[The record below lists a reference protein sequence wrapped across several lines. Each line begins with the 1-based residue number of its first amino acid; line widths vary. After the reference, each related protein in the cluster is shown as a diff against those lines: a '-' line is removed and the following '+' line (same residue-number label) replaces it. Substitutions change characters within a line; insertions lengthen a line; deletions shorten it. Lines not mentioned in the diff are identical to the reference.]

1 MQINDN
7 TITKFL
13 IYDAG
18 TRTGPGSSIQGYSKY
33 EFFSAVFITYD
44 KTDKESF
51 DNIKK
56 TLDEVNTYYPNIF
69 KGIIVY
75 NGFIKG
81 DGKVTDEEMKEVK
94 EKCSADSYKVDMLM
108 ISQN

>member
-1 MQINDN
+1 M
-7 TITKFL
+7 
-13 IYDAG
+13 
-18 TRTGPGSSIQGYSKY
+18 
-33 EFFSAVFITYD
+33 
-44 KTDKESF
+44 
-51 DNIKK
+51 
-56 TLDEVNTYYPNIF
+56 DEVNTYYPNIF

-94 EKCSADSYKVDMLM
+94 EKYSADSYKVDMLM

>member
-56 TLDEVNTYYPNIF
+56 FWMKLTLIILIF
-69 KGIIVY
+69 L
-75 NGFIKG
+75 
-81 DGKVTDEEMKEVK
+81 KE
-94 EKCSADSYKVDMLM
+94 
-108 ISQN
+108 